1 MIDNV
6 NHPKHYE
13 TGKIECIE
21 AMIETQGVA
30 EVQSFCVCNAF
41 KYLWRHKRKNQL
53 EDVKKAIWYLN
64 KFVELEAV
72 QNDEKQTECRNRLHH
87 AHFDTDYCKMS
98 GKSCENPNNCSYKEN
113 E

>member
-30 EVQSFCVCNAF
+30 EVQAFCVCNAF

-72 QNDEKQTECRNRLHH
+72 QNDEKQTECRHRLHH
-87 AHFDTDYCKMS
+87 TQFDTDYCKMS
-98 GKSCENPNNCSYKEN
+98 GKSCENPNNCSHKEN